1 MWGLAVKLVLCCFVL
16 AQADQTAPANFIIDF
31 EPETDI
37 DGVGVISVNVTR
49 AWAPLGAD
57 HLFALVNDGFYD
69 GAAFF
74 RVYGGF
80 LLQFGIA
87 GTPAENV
94 KWQAPIKDDPLVQSN
109 LKHTIAYA
117 ISGDT
122 LRKNARTTQLFIN
135 YEDNAELDGQ
145 GFVPLGMAIG
155 GTQYLSRVH
164 DLTPGDHR
172 LRNEGGHMDPRE
184 VS

>member
-1 MWGLAVKLVLCCFVL
+1 MGIGCEARAELFCPGLSRPNNSTSKLHLGF
-16 AQADQTAPANFIIDF
+16 
-31 EPETDI
+31 ETDI
-37 DGVGVISVNVTR
+37 DCVGVISVNVTR

-69 GAAFF
+69 GAEFF
-74 RVYGGF
+74 CVYGGF

-94 KWQAPIKDDPLVQSN
+94 IWQAPIKDDPLVQSN

-122 LRKNARTTQLFIN
+122 LRKNARTIQLFIN
-135 YEDNAELDGQ
+135 Y
-145 GFVPLGMAIG
+145 
-155 GTQYLSRVH
+155 
-164 DLTPGDHR
+164 
-172 LRNEGGHMDPRE
+172 
-184 VS
+184 